1 MEPASARAQL
11 SAALARVQ
19 EVFAEAGTTAE
30 AVDRLVEVA
39 RDLIPLAVG
48 AGISLVDENGAC
60 TTVAATDP
68 AVTEADALQFELGA
82 GPCLRAWDTV
92 SPQYVPDT
100 TTDSRW
106 PAWGRTVAEAG
117 IRSVLSVPLVVQ
129 GQEIGAIQV
138 YATEPD
144 AFTEHEEHLLS
155 LLAGP
160 VAVLLGD
167 GRARAPSPRLDDAMQ
182 EAVADRDRI
191 ERAVGVLMER
201 RHLDESSARTRL
213 LDTARA
219 QGETLAQT
227 AEHLL
232 DDTGPPD

>member
-60 TTVAATDP
+60 TTVAATDE
-68 AVTEADALQFELGA
+68 AVTAADALQFELGA

-106 PAWGRTVAEAG
+106 PAWGRAVAEAG
-117 IRSVLSVPLVVQ
+117 IRSVLSVPLVIE
-129 GQEIGAIQV
+129 GQEIGALQV
-138 YATEPD
+138 YAAEPH
-144 AFTEHEEHLLS
+144 AFTDHEEHLLS

-160 VAVLLGD
+160 VAVLLGAD
-167 GRARAPSPRLDDAMQ
+167 RTRRHDDTLL

-201 RHLDESSARTRL
+201 LSLSEDNARTSL
-213 LDTARA
+213 LDTARD

-227 AEHLL
+227 ADHLL
-232 DDTGPPD
+232 DRTDPPT

>member
-1 MEPASARAQL
+1 MKPTSARAQL

-19 EVFAEAGTTAE
+19 DVFAEAGTIAE

-48 AGISLVDENGAC
+48 AGISVVDENGAC

-68 AVTEADALQFELGA
+68 AVTAADALQFELGA

-106 PAWGRTVAEAG
+106 PAWGRTVAESG
-117 IRSVLSVPLVVQ
+117 IRSVLSVPLVIQ
-129 GQEIGAIQV
+129 GQEIGALQV
-138 YATEPD
+138 YAAEPH
-144 AFTEHEEHLLS
+144 AFTDHEEHLLS

-160 VAVLLGD
+160 VAVLLGAD
-167 GRARAPSPRLDDAMQ
+167 DTQYRASHPDALQ
-182 EAVADRDRI
+182 EAMTDRDRI

-201 RHLDESSARTRL
+201 RNLTEATARTRL
-213 LDTARA
+213 LDTARN

-227 AEHLL
+227 ADHLL
-232 DDTGPPD
+232 DNTDPPD

>member
-106 PAWGRTVAEAG
+106 PAWGRAVAEAG
-117 IRSVLSVPLVVQ
+117 IRSVLSVPLVIE
-129 GQEIGAIQV
+129 GQEIGALQV
-138 YATEPD
+138 YAAEPH
-144 AFTEHEEHLLS
+144 AFTDHEEHLLS

-160 VAVLLGD
+160 VAVLLGVD
-167 GRARAPSPRLDDAMQ
+167 RTRRHDDTLLD
-182 EAVADRDRI
+182 AVADRDRI

-201 RHLDESSARTRL
+201 RSLSEDNARTSL
-213 LDTARA
+213 LDTARD

-227 AEHLL
+227 ADHLL
-232 DDTGPPD
+232 DRTDPPT

>member
-19 EVFAEAGTTAE
+19 DVFAEAGTIAE

-48 AGISLVDENGAC
+48 AGISVVDENGAC

-68 AVTEADALQFELGA
+68 AVTAADALQFELGA

-106 PAWGRTVAEAG
+106 PAWGRAVAEAG
-117 IRSVLSVPLVVQ
+117 IRSVLSVPLVIE
-129 GQEIGAIQV
+129 GQEIGALQV
-138 YATEPD
+138 YAAEPH
-144 AFTEHEEHLLS
+144 AFTDHEEHLLS

-160 VAVLLGD
+160 VAVLLGAD
-167 GRARAPSPRLDDAMQ
+167 RTRRHDDTLL

-201 RHLDESSARTRL
+201 LSLSEDNARTSL
-213 LDTARA
+213 LDTARD

-227 AEHLL
+227 ADHLL
-232 DDTGPPD
+232 DRTDPPT

>member
-106 PAWGRTVAEAG
+106 PAWGRAVAEAG
-117 IRSVLSVPLVVQ
+117 IRSVLSVPLVIE
-129 GQEIGAIQV
+129 GQEIGALQV
-138 YATEPD
+138 YAAEPH
-144 AFTEHEEHLLS
+144 AFTDHEEHLLS
-155 LLAGP
+155 LLADP
-160 VAVLLGD
+160 VAVLLGAD
-167 GRARAPSPRLDDAMQ
+167 RTRRHDDTLL

-201 RHLDESSARTRL
+201 LSLSEDNARTSL
-213 LDTARA
+213 LDTARD

-227 AEHLL
+227 ADHLL
-232 DDTGPPD
+232 DNTKPPD

>member
-106 PAWGRTVAEAG
+106 PAWGRAVAEAG
-117 IRSVLSVPLVVQ
+117 IRSVLSVPLVIE
-129 GQEIGAIQV
+129 GQEIGALQV
-138 YATEPD
+138 YAAEPH
-144 AFTEHEEHLLS
+144 AFTDHEEHLLS

-160 VAVLLGD
+160 VAVLLGAD
-167 GRARAPSPRLDDAMQ
+167 RTRRHDDTLL

-201 RHLDESSARTRL
+201 RSLSEDNARTSL
-213 LDTARA
+213 LDTARD

-227 AEHLL
+227 ADHLL
-232 DDTGPPD
+232 DRTDPPT

>member
-106 PAWGRTVAEAG
+106 PAWGRAVAEAG
-117 IRSVLSVPLVVQ
+117 IRSVLSVPLVIE
-129 GQEIGAIQV
+129 GQEIGALQV
-138 YATEPD
+138 YAAEPH
-144 AFTEHEEHLLS
+144 AFTDHEEHLLS

-160 VAVLLGD
+160 VAVLLGAD
-167 GRARAPSPRLDDAMQ
+167 RTRRHDDTLL

-191 ERAVGVLMER
+191 ERAVGGLMER
-201 RHLDESSARTRL
+201 LSLSEDNARTSL
-213 LDTARA
+213 LDTARD

-227 AEHLL
+227 ADHLL
-232 DDTGPPD
+232 DRTDPPT

>member
-106 PAWGRTVAEAG
+106 PAWGRAVAEAG
-117 IRSVLSVPLVVQ
+117 IRSVLSVPLVIE
-129 GQEIGAIQV
+129 GQEIGALQV
-138 YATEPD
+138 YAAEPH
-144 AFTEHEEHLLS
+144 AFTDHEEHLLS

-160 VAVLLGD
+160 VAVLLGAD
-167 GRARAPSPRLDDAMQ
+167 RTRRHDDTLL

-191 ERAVGVLMER
+191 ERAVGGLMER
-201 RHLDESSARTRL
+201 RNLSEATARTRL
-213 LDTARA
+213 LDTARD

-227 AEHLL
+227 ADHLL
-232 DDTGPPD
+232 DRTDPPT